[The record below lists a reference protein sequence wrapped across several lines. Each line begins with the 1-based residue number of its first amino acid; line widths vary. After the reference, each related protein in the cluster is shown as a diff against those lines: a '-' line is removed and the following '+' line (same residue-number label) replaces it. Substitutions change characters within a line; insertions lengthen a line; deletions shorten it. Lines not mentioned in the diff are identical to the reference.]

1 MKDRLPRLISV
12 PERSTAQRNVSLMS
26 NANGKDTFICLPH
39 KQFSEYVYSTSRVQL
54 TTQAIRRKLKYT
66 DSIPQ

>member
-1 MKDRLPRLISV
+1 
-12 PERSTAQRNVSLMS
+12 MS

-66 DSIPQ
+66 DSILQ